1 MLSNFVNDHR
11 ANLDK
16 DWRPVELEDLKSFL
30 KSHPAFKDMEAKQ
43 AAQDIA
49 ERRAK
54 IGMIKQIRRQQA
66 ADEAE
71 KFAIWQKAEA
81 ARVEAEAL
89 TKKLTIEAQIA
100 YGYAAGI
107 CLAAQQKVFTL
118 EQELAASAHPAIGQF
133 IALLDDVWWKLRVTQ
148 PTMQPA
154 SRKNSIT
161 LLNEYPEIS
170 NAPQLAAALNGVR
183 HAREAAIALEHGDNA
198 DVPKKIAVIRDEVI
212 EILRAIGN

>member
-1 MLSNFVNDHR
+1 MLSHFVNDHR
-11 ANLDK
+11 VNLDK
-16 DWRPVELEDLKSFL
+16 DWRPVELEDLKNFL
-30 KSHPAFKDMEAKQ
+30 KSHPAFKEMEAKQ

-54 IGMIKQIRRQQA
+54 IATIKQIRKQQA
-66 ADEAE
+66 IDEVE

-89 TKKLTIEAQIA
+89 AKKLTIEAQIA

-107 CLAAQQKVFTL
+107 GLAAQQKVFTL

-133 IALLDDVWWKLRVTQ
+133 IALLDDVWWKLRATQ

-154 SRKNSIT
+154 GRKSSIT
-161 LLNEYPEIS
+161 FLNEYPETS
-170 NAPQLAAALNGVR
+170 NAPQLAAAADGVR
-183 HAREAAIALEHGDNA
+183 HARGAAIALKHGDNG

-212 EILRAIGN
+212 ELLRAIGN